1 MNVNDKNMMTN
12 CELCQQLGGEVIWQ
26 DARCRVVLVADA
38 DYLGFCRVIWQ
49 AHIKEMT
56 DLPPLDRQHL
66 MMTVMKVETAVRAV
80 LNPDKINLA
89 SLGNLTPHLH
99 WHVIPR
105 FAHDKH
111 FPQPIWGQ
119 AQRTSQHHLPAHW
132 RAELTAHLTAI
143 LNASC

>member
-1 MNVNDKNMMTN
+1 MEV
-12 CELCQQLGGEVIWQ
+12 CELCEQVGGTLLWQ

-38 DYLGFCRVIWQ
+38 DYPGFCRVIWQ
-49 AHIKEMT
+49 THVKEMT
-56 DLPPLDRQHL
+56 DLLPLERQHL

-80 LNPDKINLA
+80 LQPDKINLA

-99 WHVIPR
+99 WHIIPR
-105 FAHDKH
+105 FAQDKH

-119 AQRTSQHHLPAHW
+119 AQRMPQLDLPDHW
-132 RAELTAHLTAI
+132 RADLTAHLTAI